1 MPQLSDSASPV
12 LSRFCRPLNSL
23 LVCAA
28 LSVSSAALAAPSF
41 SGPSVG
47 KVSQATVFSGKGFV
61 PNAALTV
68 LVKRPGGAEA
78 GFSAVTT
85 PDGAL
90 SYSLVPAATGVY
102 ALTVTDSAGRSLA
115 KAVLNARP

>member
-1 MPQLSDSASPV
+1 MPQLSDSVSSG
-12 LSRFCRPLNSL
+12 LSRFCRPLNAL

-28 LSVSSAALAAPSF
+28 LSVSSTALAAPSF

-47 KVSQATVFSGKGFV
+47 KVAQATVFMGKGFV

-78 GFSAVTT
+78 GFSAVAT
-85 PDGAL
+85 PEGAL
-90 SYSLVPAATGVY
+90 SYSFVPAATGVH

-115 KAVLNARP
+115 TAVVTARP

>member
-1 MPQLSDSASPV
+1 MPQQSDSASPL
-12 LSRFCRPLNSL
+12 LSRFCRPLNAF

-28 LSVSSAALAAPSF
+28 LSLSSAALAAPSF

-78 GFSAVTT
+78 GFSAVAT
-85 PDGAL
+85 PEGAL
-90 SYSLVPAATGVY
+90 SYSFVPAASGVH

-115 KAVLNARP
+115 TAVLNARP